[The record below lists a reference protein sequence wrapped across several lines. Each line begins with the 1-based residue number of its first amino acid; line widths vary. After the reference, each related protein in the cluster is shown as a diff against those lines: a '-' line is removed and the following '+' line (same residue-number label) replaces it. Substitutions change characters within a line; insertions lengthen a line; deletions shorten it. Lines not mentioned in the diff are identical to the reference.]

1 MSDEIIQEIWK
12 IKDEIAKECSY
23 NLEQLV
29 ARLRQKEKMASSPT
43 VDLSADNT
51 INRK

>member
-12 IKDEIAKECSY
+12 IKDEIAKECGY

-29 ARLRQKEKMASSPT
+29 SRLRQKEKMASSPT

-51 INRK
+51 VNRK